1 MSGKLN
7 LSKHQ
12 RETLAAVQSDSP
24 GYEIIE
30 LRGTELWI
38 GHPEYGSFPIHGTP
52 RNPGAAKQR
61 AVQRAR
67 AKTRMATSNVGRLL
81 HDMRVAY
88 GVAEDES
95 RDVKL
100 NLNEYVREWVGQNGM
115 ANKVSTKSLQVQ
127 AAAELQMIQRGRGP
141 KGSVWR
147 IVGPDY
153 DPEAKPEKN
162 GNGER
167 EYDLPAMDDTAILKL
182 MEEDPSLIND
192 RVTAHYHAKH
202 GGAEGLVEEVDKLR
216 NLIGMTQMRV
226 AQYLAI
232 DPARVK
238 SAYTLLEKHD
248 LEVEREQALA
258 EAKAV
263 VNGQQSEPEPEPQA
277 VEPVI
282 EPEPKP
288 KPEKPKP
295 KPKPEPVA
303 QPSGLT
309 LPPEI
314 VEVLRAQLVGDM
326 DEKLAEAVARAE
338 QAEERLSYA
347 VEQLRA
353 FEAALAEPLANLTKI
368 HADIGDTVEM
378 VTTV

>member
-12 RETLAAVQSDSP
+12 RETLAAVQKDAP
-24 GYEIIE
+24 GYDIIE

-67 AKTRMATSNVGRLL
+67 AKARMATTNVGRLL
-81 HDMRVAY
+81 HDLRVSV
-88 GVAEDES
+88 GVGEDETA
-95 RDVKL
+95 DVQF

-115 ANKVSTKSLQVQ
+115 TNKVSTKSLQVQ
-127 AAAELQMIQRGRGP
+127 AAAELQMVQRGRGP

-153 DPEAKPEKN
+153 DPETKPEKN

-182 MEEDPSLIND
+182 MEDDPSLIND

-216 NLIGMTQMRV
+216 NLIGMNQMRV

-238 SAYTLLEKHD
+238 SAYVLLEKHD
-248 LEVEREQALA
+248 REVEREQALA

-263 VNGQQSEPEPEPQA
+263 VGKTPPAPAPEA
-277 VEPVI
+277 VEPVAV
-282 EPEPKP
+282 EPE
-288 KPEKPKP
+288 PEKPKP
-295 KPKPEPVA
+295 KPKPEPTPSSPVA
-303 QPSGLT
+303 GLT
-309 LPPEI
+309 LPPEM

-326 DEKLAEAVARAE
+326 DTQLAEAVARAE
-338 QAEERLSYA
+338 RAEERLAYA

-353 FEAALAEPLANLTKI
+353 YHVALEKLYDT
-368 HADIGDTVEM
+368 IGETVEM